1 MTKEGKSMT
10 KKEVK
15 NFFTREALT
24 LLEENFNIDV
34 DGGGRTIKF
43 LVEVNG
49 VDESACIGR
58 DDLEVMLDN
67 TIGLFN
73 PQDFDPEYVKQHKD
87 CVKLEDEINEFLK
100 PLKEAYYQA
109 REY

>member
-1 MTKEGKSMT
+1 MTKTEIKRRYVSA
-10 KKEVK
+10 
-15 NFFTREALT
+15 ALAV
-24 LLEENFNIDV
+24 LEEKFNAEIAE
-34 DGGGRTIKF
+34 GGRTIKF
-43 LVEVNG
+43 IVEVNG
-49 VDESACIGR
+49 KHEGGCIGR

-67 TIGLFN
+67 TIRLYREE
-73 PQDFDPEYVKQHKD
+73 DFDPEYVKQHKD